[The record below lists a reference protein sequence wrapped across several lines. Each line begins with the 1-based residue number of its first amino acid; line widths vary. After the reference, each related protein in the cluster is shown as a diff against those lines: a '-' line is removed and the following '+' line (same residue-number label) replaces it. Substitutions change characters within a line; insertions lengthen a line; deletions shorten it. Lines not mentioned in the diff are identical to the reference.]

1 MRYQSQFSSLLPWL
15 TVYLGIGCIIGLFEY
30 GVAKYVFRNHPHH
43 DAISQQDMFLTC
55 VLKNAVAWP
64 VILFWLGMLGVLK
77 IYILFRGK
85 R

>member
-30 GVAKYVFRNHPHH
+30 GIAKYAFRSHPDR
-43 DAISQQDMFLTC
+43 DAILQQDMFLTC
-55 VLKNAVAWP
+55 LLKNAVAWP
-64 VILFWLGMLGVLK
+64 VILFWLGMLGALK
-77 IYILFRGK
+77 IYIFFRRK